1 MLFYYAQQSN
11 LIIVFK
17 ISLITSWTQ
26 IKFINLNKTKNIN
39 FKPQKKKK
47 KKNQF

>member
-1 MLFYYAQQSN
+1 MDMLFYYAQQSN

-26 IKFINLNKTKNIN
+26 INS
-39 FKPQKKKK
+39 
-47 KKNQF
+47 